1 MVTINPEYL
10 YNDSDMTLRDAR
22 HAHNF
27 YTQHGHAFSPKVK
40 FLYHVVFAL
49 RGLNVNSRA
58 PNTAANLKQIAVM
71 AKTVDLPSFRASVD
85 VKQQYNRKKNVQ
97 TRIDYDEI
105 SMRFHDDNTG
115 LTRAMLEEYYRF
127 YFKDGNKN
135 DGRGFPLGFNPRDKY
150 QALTDSYG
158 MDNELS
164 VPFFYY
170 IKIFQLAK
178 QQWYS
183 YTLINPI
190 LTSWSHDTL
199 DYSDGSTPME
209 NTINVSYEGVLY
221 NNGTIADNADPAGFT
236 DQETGYDVIPSPL
249 KIPANAFSGSS
260 ISSNKLAPTL
270 KNQNTNV
277 SGVDR
282 LFAATKN
289 ASQPLNLLSLITNTR
304 DSAGNTQIAV
314 PLTNTQETATLSSLS
329 KQQVRTRDGATI
341 QNYLQKPENRSALVS
356 TTRKVLASGY
366 YSSDWN
372 ASNFNNFDTL
382 SSGAQNAII
391 NDVLD
396 RAGNDSRI
404 QQVASVII
412 NKR

>member
-1 MVTINPEYL
+1 
-10 YNDSDMTLRDAR
+10 
-22 HAHNF
+22 
-27 YTQHGHAFSPKVK
+27 
-40 FLYHVVFAL
+40 
-49 RGLNVNSRA
+49 
-58 PNTAANLKQIAVM
+58 
-71 AKTVDLPSFRASVD
+71 
-85 VKQQYNRKKNVQ
+85 
-97 TRIDYDEI
+97 
-105 SMRFHDDNTG
+105 
-115 LTRAMLEEYYRF
+115 
-127 YFKDGNKN
+127 
-135 DGRGFPLGFNPRDKY
+135 
-150 QALTDSYG
+150 

-221 NNGTIADNADPAGFT
+221 NYGTIADNADPAGFT

>member
-10 YNDSDMTLRDAR
+10 YNDSDITLRDAR

-71 AKTVDLPSFRASVD
+71 AKTVDLPSFKASVD

-105 SMRFHDDNTG
+105 SMKFHDDNTG

-135 DGRGFPLGFNPRDKY
+135 DGNGFPLGFNPRDKY
-150 QALTDSYG
+150 QALSDTYG

-178 QQWYS
+178 QNWYS

-199 DYSDGSTPME
+199 DYSDGTTPME
-209 NTINVSYEGVLY
+209 NTINIAYEGVLY
-221 NNGTIADNADPAGFT
+221 NNGSITDNADPAGFT
-236 DQETGYDVIPSPL
+236 DQETAYDVIHSPITTAPTSLGESTLLSQKLSPSL
-249 KIPANAFSGSS
+249 S
-260 ISSNKLAPTL
+260 SSNKNITPI
-270 KNQNTNV
+270 
-277 SGVDR
+277 DR

-289 ASQPLNLLSLITNTR
+289 SSQATGLLSLINDTKNN
-304 DSAGNTQIAV
+304 AGNTQIAV
-314 PLTNTQETATLSSLS
+314 PLTNTQETTTLSSLS
-329 KQQVRTRDGATI
+329 RQQVRTRDGATI
-341 QNYLQKPENRSALVS
+341 QNYLVQPENKSALLS

-366 YSSDWN
+366 YNSDWN
-372 ASNFNNFDTL
+372 ASNFSNFDTL
-382 SSGAQNAII
+382 SSNAQNAII
-391 NDVLD
+391 NDVLI
-396 RAGNDSRI
+396 RAGTDSRI
-404 QQVASVII
+404 QQVASIII
-412 NKR
+412 NNR

>member
-1 MVTINPEYL
+1 MATFNPEYL

-105 SMRFHDDNTG
+105 SMKFHDDNTG

-135 DGRGFPLGFNPRDKY
+135 DGRGFPLGYNPRDKY
-150 QALTDSYG
+150 QALSNTYG

-190 LTSWSHDTL
+190 LTSWGHDTL
-199 DYSDGSTPME
+199 DYSDGATPME
-209 NTINVSYEGVLY
+209 NTISVAYEGVLY
-221 NNGTIADNADPAGFT
+221 NNGSIENNADPAGFT
-236 DQETGYDVIPSPL
+236 DQETAYDVIPSPL
-249 KIPANAFSGSS
+249 KIPSNAFSGSS
-260 ISSNKLAPTL
+260 LSSQKLFPNL
-270 KNQNTNV
+270 VKTNSSV

-282 LFAATKN
+282 LFSATKN
-289 ASQPLNLLSLITNTR
+289 LLQPTSLLSLITNTR

-329 KQQVRTRDGATI
+329 KQQVRTRDGSTI
-341 QNYLQKPENRSALVS
+341 QNYLRQPENKSALIS

-366 YSSDWN
+366 YSNDWN
-372 ASNFNNFDTL
+372 ASNFNEFDTL
-382 SSGAQNAII
+382 SSNSQNAII
-391 NDVLD
+391 NDVLN
-396 RAGNDSRI
+396 RAGLDSRI
-404 QQVASVII
+404 QQVASIII